1 MRNGWY
7 LWDWWN
13 TGTIKFDTDIE
24 FHCKEYAKTQSAFK
38 TYKDCR
44 RHGLAELK
52 WEIEELQQRYN
63 ALKAA
68 TKYQGDWL

>member
-7 LWDWWN
+7 LWDWWGS
-13 TGTIKFDTDIE
+13 GTIEFDDVAKFI
-24 FHCKEYAKTQSAFK
+24 CKDHAKEQSAFK

-52 WEIEELQQRYN
+52 RDIEELQQRYN
-63 ALKAA
+63 TLKAA
-68 TKYQGDWL
+68 TKYQGD